1 MFDMD
6 TFKMVHSELIMSMQ
20 YIEQDL
26 KLVYAAVKGGDFE
39 QNFDEL
45 ERMNLGKVINEFKDL
60 DYKTGF
66 AQFSEESYNL
76 LNEIREIRNYWC
88 HQCYLDFHYYK
99 DSEEHLSAYRKV
111 AERLHYDENRVYE
124 LQQKLEKLRKREIQ
138 KHNTDRAKPRTI
150 KLVK

>member
-99 DSEEHLSAYRKV
+99 DPEEHLSAYRKV